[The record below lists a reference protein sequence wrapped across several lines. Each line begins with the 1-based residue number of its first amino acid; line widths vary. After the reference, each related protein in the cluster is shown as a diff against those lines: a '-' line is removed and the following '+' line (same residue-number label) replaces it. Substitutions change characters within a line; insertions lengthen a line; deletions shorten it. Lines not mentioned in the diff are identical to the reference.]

1 MIVLKCIAVDDEPLA
16 LRLVETFIEQTPFLQ
31 LACSCDNAV
40 EAMSL
45 IREQQP
51 DIVFLDI
58 NMPNL
63 TGMELAR
70 LLQEQPGP
78 LPKIIFTTAYNH
90 YAIEGYRVNAVD
102 YLLKPF
108 SYEEFLRAA
117 NKVLQMSEEA
127 SNQFHSVS
135 ADDEFIFLKVEYQW
149 VRISLKDILYIESL
163 KDYVKV
169 HLEDS
174 QKSLMSVMSL
184 ISLKALEEKLP
195 SSKFMRINRSFIVPL
210 DKISSISKNS
220 IFIGKTEITVGEQ
233 YKETFKT
240 IVDKWLK

>member
-1 MIVLKCIAVDDEPLA
+1 MTVLKCIAVDDEPLA
-16 LRLVETFIEQTPFLQ
+16 LKLVETFIEQTPFLE
-31 LACSCDNAV
+31 LTASCDNAV

-45 IREQQP
+45 IREKQP
-51 DIVFLDI
+51 DLVFLDI

-70 LLQEQPGP
+70 LLQEQTGS
-78 LPKIIFTTAYNH
+78 LPKIVFTTAYNH

-117 NKVLQMSEEA
+117 NKVLQITEEA
-127 SNQFHSVS
+127 SNQYQPIT

-149 VRISLKDILYIESL
+149 VRISLKDISYIESL

-169 HLEDS
+169 HLDDS
-174 QKSLMSVMSL
+174 QKTVLSL

-195 SSKFMRINRSFIVPL
+195 STKFMRIHRSFIVSL
-210 DKISSISKNS
+210 DKISAITKNS
-220 IFIGKTEITVGEQ
+220 ILIGKTEITVGEQ
-233 YKETFKT
+233 YKEAFKT

>member
-1 MIVLKCIAVDDEPLA
+1 MMVLKCIAVDDEPLA
-16 LRLVETFIEQTPFLQ
+16 LKLVETFIEQTPFLQ
-31 LACSCDNAV
+31 LVQSCDNAI

-51 DIVFLDI
+51 DIIFLDI

-63 TGMELAR
+63 SGMELAR
-70 LLQEQPGP
+70 LLQEQQGT

-117 NKVLQMSEEA
+117 NKVLQLTEEA
-127 SNQFHSVS
+127 SGQFQSIT
-135 ADDEFIFLKVEYQW
+135 ADDDDFIFLKVEYQW

-169 HLEDS
+169 HLENS
-174 QKSLMSVMSL
+174 TKGLMSL

-195 SSKFMRINRSFIVPL
+195 SLKFMRINRSFIVAL
-210 DKISSISKNS
+210 DKINSISKNS
-220 IFIGKTEITVGEQ
+220 IFINKTEITVGEQ

>member
-1 MIVLKCIAVDDEPLA
+1 MTTLKCIAVDDEPLA
-16 LRLVETFIEQTPFLQ
+16 LKLVETFIHQTPFLQ
-31 LACSCDNAV
+31 LSASCDNAV

-45 IREQQP
+45 IREKQP
-51 DIVFLDI
+51 DLVFLDI

-70 LLQEQPGP
+70 LLQEQPGQV
-78 LPKIIFTTAYNH
+78 PKIVFTTAYNH
-90 YAIEGYRVNAVD
+90 YAIEGYKVNAVD

-117 NKVLQMSEEA
+117 NKVLQITEEA
-127 SNQFHSVS
+127 SNNFQPIT

-149 VRISLKDILYIESL
+149 VRISLKEILYIESL

-169 HLEDS
+169 HLDDN
-174 QKSLMSVMSL
+174 QKAILSL

-195 SSKFMRINRSFIVPL
+195 SAKFMRVHRSFIVSL
-210 DKISSISKNS
+210 DKINAISKNS
-220 IFIGKTEITVGEQ
+220 IFIDKTEITVGEQ

>member
-1 MIVLKCIAVDDEPLA
+1 MTVLKCIAVDDEPLA
-16 LRLVETFIEQTPFLQ
+16 LKLVETFIEQTPFLE
-31 LACSCDNAV
+31 LTASCDNAV

-45 IREQQP
+45 IREKQP
-51 DIVFLDI
+51 DLVFLDI

-70 LLQEQPGP
+70 LLQEQAGS
-78 LPKIIFTTAYNH
+78 LPKIVFTTAYNH

-117 NKVLQMSEEA
+117 NKVLQITEEA
-127 SNQFHSVS
+127 SNQYHPIT

-149 VRISLKDILYIESL
+149 VRISLKDISYIESL

-169 HLEDS
+169 HLDDS
-174 QKSLMSVMSL
+174 QKTVLSL

-195 SSKFMRINRSFIVPL
+195 STKFMRIHRSFIVSL
-210 DKISSISKNS
+210 DKISAITKNS
-220 IFIGKTEITVGEQ
+220 ILIGKTEITVGEQ
-233 YKETFKT
+233 YKEAFKT

>member
-1 MIVLKCIAVDDEPLA
+1 MTVLKCIAVDDEPLA
-16 LRLVETFIEQTPFLQ
+16 LKLVETFIHQTPFLE
-31 LACSCDNAV
+31 LITTCDNAV
-40 EAMSL
+40 DAMSI
-45 IREQQP
+45 IRDKQP
-51 DIVFLDI
+51 DVVFLDI

-70 LLQEQPGP
+70 LLQDQPGP

-108 SYEEFLRAA
+108 SYEEFLRAS
-117 NKVLQMSEEA
+117 NKVLQLSEEA
-127 SNQFHSVS
+127 NNQFQSVTVE
-135 ADDEFIFLKVEYQW
+135 DEFIFLKVEYQW
-149 VRISLKDILYIESL
+149 VRISLRDITYIESL

-174 QKSLMSVMSL
+174 QKALLSL

-195 SSKFMRINRSFIVPL
+195 SSKFMRVHRSFIIAL
-210 DKISSISKNS
+210 DKISAISKNS
-220 IFIGKTEITVGEQ
+220 IFIDKIEITVGEQ
-233 YKETFKT
+233 YKEAFK
-240 IVDKWLK
+240 IMVDKWLK

>member
-1 MIVLKCIAVDDEPLA
+1 MTILKCIAVDDEPLA
-16 LRLVETFIEQTPFLQ
+16 LKLVQTFISQTPFLE
-31 LACSCDNAV
+31 LSASCDNAV
-40 EAMSL
+40 EAMTL
-45 IREQQP
+45 IKEKQP
-51 DIVFLDI
+51 DLVFLDI

-70 LLQEQPGP
+70 LLQEQPGFT
-78 LPKIIFTTAYNH
+78 PKIVFTTAYNH

-117 NKVLQMSEEA
+117 NKVLQITEES
-127 SNQFHSVS
+127 SNHFQTVS

-169 HLEDS
+169 HLDDS
-174 QKSLMSVMSL
+174 QKTVLSL

-195 SSKFMRINRSFIVPL
+195 SSKFMRIHRSFIVCL
-210 DKISSISKNS
+210 DKINAISKNS
-220 IFIGKTEITVGEQ
+220 VFIGKTEITVGEQ

-240 IVDKWLK
+240 IVDKWLR

>member
-1 MIVLKCIAVDDEPLA
+1 MIYKTIIIEDEKRAQILLQNILENHFPTIEIMAVADDLPSGVKA
-16 LRLVETFIEQTPFLQ
+16 
-31 LACSCDNAV
+31 
-40 EAMSL
+40 
-45 IREQQP
+45 IRKHKP
-51 DIVFLDI
+51 DFVFLDI
-58 NMPNL
+58 EMPNFSGL
-63 TGMELAR
+63 EILDFFD
-70 LLQEQPGP
+70 ENEVNFS
-78 LPKIIFTTAYNH
+78 IIFTTAYNH

-127 SNQFHSVS
+127 ANQFPSVT

-169 HLEDS
+169 HLEDT
-174 QKSLMSVMSL
+174 QKSVMSL

-195 SSKFMRINRSFIVPL
+195 ASKFMRINRSFIVSL
-210 DKISSISKNS
+210 EKINAISKNS
-220 IFIGKTEITVGEQ
+220 IFINKTEITVGEQ

-240 IVDKWLK
+240 IVEKWLK

>member
-16 LRLVETFIEQTPFLQ
+16 LKLVQTFIDQTPFLE
-31 LACSCDNAV
+31 LTASCDNAV
-40 EAMSL
+40 EAMAL
-45 IREQQP
+45 IREKQP
-51 DIVFLDI
+51 DLVFLDI

-70 LLQEQPGP
+70 LLQEQPGSV
-78 LPKIIFTTAYNH
+78 PKIVFTTAYNH

-117 NKVLQMSEEA
+117 NKVLQITEEA
-127 SNQFHSVS
+127 SNNYQPIT

-174 QKSLMSVMSL
+174 QKGVLSL

-195 SSKFMRINRSFIVPL
+195 SAKFMRVHRSFIVSL
-210 DKISSISKNS
+210 DKINAITKNS
-220 IFIGKTEITVGEQ
+220 IMIGKTEITVGEQ

>member
-1 MIVLKCIAVDDEPLA
+1 MTQLRCIAVDDEPLA
-16 LRLVETFIEQTPFLQ
+16 LKLVETFIEQTPFLQ
-31 LACSCDNAV
+31 LTASCDNAV

-45 IREQQP
+45 IREKQP
-51 DIVFLDI
+51 DLVFLDI

-70 LLQEQPGP
+70 LLQEQPGQV
-78 LPKIIFTTAYNH
+78 PKIVFTTAYNH
-90 YAIEGYRVNAVD
+90 YAIEGYKVNAVD

-117 NKVLQMSEEA
+117 NKVMQLTEEA
-127 SNQFHSVS
+127 SNNNHHSVS

-149 VRISLKDILYIESL
+149 VRISFKDILYIESL

-169 HLEDS
+169 HLDDS
-174 QKSLMSVMSL
+174 QKALLSL
-184 ISLKALEEKLP
+184 ISLKALEEKMP
-195 SSKFMRINRSFIVPL
+195 SSKFMRIHRSFIVSL
-210 DKISSISKNS
+210 EKINAITKNS

>member
-1 MIVLKCIAVDDEPLA
+1 MTILRCIAVDDEPLA
-16 LRLVETFIEQTPFLQ
+16 LKLVETFIHQTPFLE
-31 LACSCDNAV
+31 LITTCDNAV
-40 EAMSL
+40 DAMGI
-45 IREQQP
+45 IREEKP
-51 DIVFLDI
+51 DVVFLDI

-70 LLQEQPGP
+70 LLQDQAGP
-78 LPKIIFTTAYNH
+78 LPKIVFTTAYNH

-108 SYEEFLRAA
+108 SYEEFLRASS
-117 NKVLQMSEEA
+117 KVLQLHEEA
-127 SNQFHSVS
+127 NNNAFQNIA

-149 VRISLKDILYIESL
+149 VRISLKEICYIESL

-174 QKSLMSVMSL
+174 QKAVLSL

-195 SSKFMRINRSFIVPL
+195 SSKFMRVHRSFIVSL
-210 DKISSISKNS
+210 DKISAISKNS
-220 IFIGKTEITVGEQ
+220 IFIDKIEITVGEQ
-233 YKETFKT
+233 YKEAFKT
-240 IVDKWLK
+240 MVDKWLK

>member
-1 MIVLKCIAVDDEPLA
+1 MSLLKCIAVDDEPLA
-16 LRLVETFIEQTPFLQ
+16 LKLVQTFIDQTPFLE
-31 LACSCDNAV
+31 LTASCDNAV
-40 EAMSL
+40 EAMEL
-45 IREQQP
+45 IREKQP
-51 DIVFLDI
+51 DVVFLDI

-70 LLQEQPGP
+70 LLQEQPGT

-90 YAIEGYRVNAVD
+90 YAIEGYKVNAVD

-117 NKVLQMSEEA
+117 NKVLLQTTEA
-127 SNQFHSVS
+127 SNQSQS
-135 ADDEFIFLKVEYQW
+135 ITADDEFIFLKVEYQW

-169 HLEDS
+169 HLDDS
-174 QKSLMSVMSL
+174 QKTVLSL

-195 SSKFMRINRSFIVPL
+195 SAKFMRIHRSFIVCL
-210 DKISSISKNS
+210 DKINAISKNS
-220 IFIGKTEITVGEQ
+220 VFIGKTEITVGEQ
-233 YKETFKT
+233 YKEAFKT

>member
-1 MIVLKCIAVDDEPLA
+1 MTTLKCIAVDDEPLA
-16 LRLVETFIEQTPFLQ
+16 LKLVETFIDQTPFLQ
-31 LACSCDNAV
+31 LSASCDNAV

-45 IREQQP
+45 IREKQP
-51 DIVFLDI
+51 DLVFLDI

-70 LLQEQPGP
+70 LLQEQPGQV
-78 LPKIIFTTAYNH
+78 PKIVFTTAYNH
-90 YAIEGYRVNAVD
+90 YAIEGYKVNAVD

-117 NKVLQMSEEA
+117 NKVLQITEEA
-127 SNQFHSVS
+127 SNNFQPIT

-149 VRISLKDILYIESL
+149 VRISLKEILYIESL

-169 HLEDS
+169 HLDDN
-174 QKSLMSVMSL
+174 QKAILSL

-195 SSKFMRINRSFIVPL
+195 SAKFMRVHRSFIVSL
-210 DKISSISKNS
+210 DKINAISKNS
-220 IFIGKTEITVGEQ
+220 IFIDKTEITVGEQ

>member
-1 MIVLKCIAVDDEPLA
+1 MTVLKCIAVDDEPLA
-16 LRLVETFIEQTPFLQ
+16 LKLVETFIQQTPFLE
-31 LACSCDNAV
+31 LITTCDNAV
-40 EAMSL
+40 DAMGI
-45 IREQQP
+45 IRETKP
-51 DIVFLDI
+51 DLVFLDI

-70 LLQEQPGP
+70 LLQDQAGP
-78 LPKIIFTTAYNH
+78 LPKIVFTTAYNH

-108 SYEEFLRAA
+108 SYEEFLRASS
-117 NKVLQMSEEA
+117 KVLQLTEEA
-127 SNQFHSVS
+127 NNTFTAIA

-149 VRISLKDILYIESL
+149 VRISLKDITYIESL

-174 QKSLMSVMSL
+174 QKALMSL

-195 SSKFMRINRSFIVPL
+195 SSKFMRVHRSFIVSL
-210 DKISSISKNS
+210 DKISAISKNS
-220 IFIGKTEITVGEQ
+220 IFIDKIEITVGEQ
-233 YKETFKT
+233 YKEAFKT
-240 IVDKWLK
+240 LVEKWLK

>member
-1 MIVLKCIAVDDEPLA
+1 MTILKCIAVDDEPLA
-16 LRLVETFIEQTPFLQ
+16 LKLVETFIHQTPFLE
-31 LACSCDNAV
+31 LIGSCDNGV
-40 EAMSL
+40 EAMSV
-45 IREQQP
+45 IREKQP
-51 DIVFLDI
+51 DLVFLDI

-70 LLQEQPGP
+70 LLQDQSGP
-78 LPKIIFTTAYNH
+78 LPKIVFTTAYNH

-108 SYEEFLRAA
+108 SYEEFLRAS
-117 NKVLQMSEEA
+117 NKVLQIHEEGKNGFQNIA
-127 SNQFHSVS
+127 

-149 VRISLKDILYIESL
+149 VRISLKDICYIESL

-174 QKSLMSVMSL
+174 PKSLLSL

-195 SSKFMRINRSFIVPL
+195 SSKFMRVHRSFIVAL
-210 DKISSISKNS
+210 DKISAISKNS
-220 IFIGKTEITVGEQ
+220 IFIDKIEITVGEQ
-233 YKETFKT
+233 YKEAFK
-240 IVDKWLK
+240 IMVDKWLK

>member
-1 MIVLKCIAVDDEPLA
+1 MTVLKCIAVDDEPLA
-16 LRLVETFIEQTPFLQ
+16 LKLVETFIEQTPFLE
-31 LACSCDNAV
+31 LTASCDNAV

-45 IREQQP
+45 IREKQP
-51 DIVFLDI
+51 DLVFLDI

-70 LLQEQPGP
+70 LLQEQTGS
-78 LPKIIFTTAYNH
+78 LPKIVFTTAYNH

-117 NKVLQMSEEA
+117 NKVLQITEEA
-127 SNQFHSVS
+127 SNQYQPITT
-135 ADDEFIFLKVEYQW
+135 DDEFIFLKVEYQW
-149 VRISLKDILYIESL
+149 VRISLKDISYIESL

-169 HLEDS
+169 HLDDS
-174 QKSLMSVMSL
+174 QKTVLSL

-195 SSKFMRINRSFIVPL
+195 STKFMRIHRSFIVSL
-210 DKISSISKNS
+210 DKISAITKNS
-220 IFIGKTEITVGEQ
+220 ILIGKTEITVGEQ
-233 YKETFKT
+233 YKEAFKT

>member
-1 MIVLKCIAVDDEPLA
+1 MNLLTCIAIDDEPLA
-16 LRLVETFIEQTPFLQ
+16 LKLVETFIEQTPFLQ
-31 LACSCDNAV
+31 LICSCDNAI
-40 EAMSL
+40 EAMTQ
-45 IREQQP
+45 IKEKQP
-51 DIVFLDI
+51 NIIFLDI

-70 LLQEQPGP
+70 LLQQQSGT

-117 NKVLQMSEEA
+117 NKVLELFEES
-127 SNQFHSVS
+127 SNQYQPNGI
-135 ADDEFIFLKVEYQW
+135 DDEFIFIKVEYQW
-149 VRISLKDILYIESL
+149 VRVNLKDILYIEGL

-169 HLEDS
+169 HLETP
-174 QKSLMSVMSL
+174 QKHLLSL

-195 SSKFMRINRSFIVPL
+195 STKFMRIHRSYIVSL
-210 DKISSISKNS
+210 DKISAISKNS
-220 IFIGKTEITVGEQ
+220 IFIGKTEVTVGEQ
-233 YKETFKT
+233 YKETFKV
-240 IVDKWLK
+240 IVDKWIN

>member
-1 MIVLKCIAVDDEPLA
+1 MMVLKCIAVDDEPLA
-16 LRLVETFIEQTPFLQ
+16 LRLVETFIEQTPFLE
-31 LACSCDNAV
+31 LTCSCDNAV

-127 SNQFHSVS
+127 SNQYPSVT

-169 HLEDS
+169 HFDDS
-174 QKSLMSVMSL
+174 QKAILSL

-195 SSKFMRINRSFIVPL
+195 SSKFMRVHRSYIVSL
-210 DKISSISKNS
+210 EKISAISKNS
-220 IFIGKTEITVGEQ
+220 IFIDKAEITVGEQ
-233 YKETFKT
+233 YKETFKA
-240 IVDKWLK
+240 IVDKWIK